1 MGIAIY
7 LVVCLLG
14 AALGKQFQFHNNL
27 GQTIWVGSLGNA
39 GVAAPNNGGFQ
50 LNAGAEIGGLVDE
63 FWQTGGL
70 VDEFWQTGGPIDEF
84 WQTGGP
90 IDEFWQIGGLVD
102 EFLQTGG
109 PIDEF
114 LQTGG
119 PIDEFWQ
126 TGGPIDEFWQTGGL
140 IDEFWQ
146 TGGPIDEF
154 WQTGGPIDEFP
165 SPEGKCQE
173 LISSLGNIN
182 KFSLRLGLV
191 SVSTDD
197 GWAGRFWARTGC
209 NFDGNGIGPCETGDC
224 GNKLQCAGAG
234 GVPPVSL
241 AEFTLNGYGGV
252 DYYDLSL
259 VDGYNVPVQV
269 IPLTKSV
276 DPNNKYSCGSATCTA
291 YLNNNCPNELRET
304 NSAGATVACK
314 SACLAFNT
322 DQYCCR
328 GNFGT
333 PQTCTPSTW
342 AQNYP
347 AYFKNNCPGA
357 YSYAY
362 DDVSST
368 YTCQD
373 SGYKIIFG

>member
-1 MGIAIY
+1 MVLSSG
-7 LVVCLLG
+7 VVLE
-14 AALGKQFQFHNNL
+14 KRHR
-27 GQTIWVGSLGNA
+27 
-39 GVAAPNNGGFQ
+39 
-50 LNAGAEIGGLVDE
+50 GGLDLATSYPV
-63 FWQTGGL
+63 TRAPTAAKKAPGH
-70 VDEFWQTGGPIDEF
+70 
-84 WQTGGP
+84 
-90 IDEFWQIGGLVD
+90 
-102 EFLQTGG
+102 
-109 PIDEF
+109 
-114 LQTGG
+114 
-119 PIDEFWQ
+119 
-126 TGGPIDEFWQTGGL
+126 
-140 IDEFWQ
+140 
-146 TGGPIDEF
+146 
-154 WQTGGPIDEFP
+154 
-165 SPEGKCQE
+165 
-173 LISSLGNIN
+173 
-182 KFSLRLGLV
+182 RLG
-191 SVSTDD
+191 SVVHWCYPFLTNKRTLNLQETVTTADN
-197 GWAGRFWARTGC
+197 WAGRFWARTGC
-209 NFDGNGIGPCETGDC
+209 RFDGNGIGPCDTGDC

-259 VDGYNVPVQV
+259 VDGFNVPVQV

-276 DPNNKYSCGSATCTA
+276 DPNNKYGCGSATCTA

-304 NSAGATVACK
+304 NSAGATVGCK

-342 AQNYP
+342 SQNYP

>member
-1 MGIAIY
+1 M
-7 LVVCLLG
+7 
-14 AALGKQFQFHNNL
+14 
-27 GQTIWVGSLGNA
+27 
-39 GVAAPNNGGFQ
+39 
-50 LNAGAEIGGLVDE
+50 E
-63 FWQTGGL
+63 

-90 IDEFWQIGGLVD
+90 IDEFL
-102 EFLQTGG
+102 
-109 PIDEF
+109 
-114 LQTGG
+114 
-119 PIDEFWQ
+119 
-126 TGGPIDEFWQTGGL
+126 
-140 IDEFWQ
+140 
-146 TGGPIDEF
+146 
-154 WQTGGPIDEFP
+154 QTGGPIDEFP
-165 SPEGKCQE
+165 SPEGKCRE

-182 KFSLRLGLV
+182 KFSLRLGLVIGNVKSFSPANKKTVNLQV

>member
-1 MGIAIY
+1 MGITIY

-50 LNAGAEIGGLVDE
+50 LNAGAE
-63 FWQTGGL
+63 
-70 VDEFWQTGGPIDEF
+70 
-84 WQTGGP
+84 
-90 IDEFWQIGGLVD
+90 
-102 EFLQTGG
+102 
-109 PIDEF
+109 
-114 LQTGG
+114 
-119 PIDEFWQ
+119 
-126 TGGPIDEFWQTGGL
+126 
-140 IDEFWQ
+140 
-146 TGGPIDEF
+146 
-154 WQTGGPIDEFP
+154 
-165 SPEGKCQE
+165 
-173 LISSLGNIN
+173 
-182 KFSLRLGLV
+182 V
-191 SVSTDD
+191 SVTTDD

-209 NFDGNGIGPCETGDC
+209 NFNSNGIGPCETGDC